1 MAEVTTDPPTTDP
14 TSTNASTTNACTT
27 NACTTNAGTT
37 NPGATATPAVTRPH
51 LVVGGRVTD
60 RHGAPVAVGVQ
71 LTVALEAVAG
81 ADGTVYDVYGV
92 ELRTDAD
99 GRFTDSYDPPDDVRA
114 LLTGWV
120 KCTVQLQAQVPDAPI
135 RTKVVRWMRPTS
147 GELLTGLSALLA
159 DIGCARDCLNK
170 K

>member
-1 MAEVTTDPPTTDP
+1 MSEVTT
-14 TSTNASTTNACTT
+14 NATTTNATTT
-27 NACTTNAGTT
+27 NAATTVTG
-37 NPGATATPAVTRPH
+37 PAVTRPN
-51 LVVGGRVTD
+51 LVIGGRVTD
-60 RHGAPVAVGVQ
+60 RHGAPVTVGVH
-71 LTVALEAVAG
+71 LTVALEAVVPDDVLLG
-81 ADGTVYDVYGV
+81 DDVSDDTVYDIYGV

-99 GRFTDSYDPPDDVRA
+99 GRFTDTYDPADDVRA

-120 KCTVQLQAQVPDAPI
+120 KCTVQLQARVPDAPV

-147 GELLTGLSALLA
+147 EEVLAGLSALLA

>member
-1 MAEVTTDPPTTDP
+1 MAEVTTTPATTTTPTT
-14 TSTNASTTNACTT
+14 S
-27 NACTTNAGTT
+27 
-37 NPGATATPAVTRPH
+37 PAVTRPN
-51 LVVGGRVTD
+51 LVIGGRVTD
-60 RHGAPVAVGVQ
+60 CHGAPVAVGVQ
-71 LTVALEAVAG
+71 LTVALEAVV
-81 ADGTVYDVYGV
+81 ADGVSADDTVYDMYGV

-99 GRFTDSYDPPDDVRA
+99 GRFADSYDPDDDVRA

-120 KCTVQLQAQVPDAPI
+120 KCTVQLQAHVPDAPV

-147 GELLTGLSALLA
+147 GELLAGLSVLLA